1 MAKYKAVVF
10 DLDGTLLD
18 TLDDLA
24 DSVNY
29 ILNKYGWPERTREEV
44 RAIVGNGLV
53 TTIRKCAPE
62 GKVGEKETAEFRE
75 YYARHCAVKTAPYPG
90 VKRMLA
96 ALRERGIRIAVA
108 SNKDNGAANELVKM
122 HFGDAADCVIGTG
135 AGLPR
140 KPDGAMVKAVLER
153 LGCSEEEAVY
163 IGDSEVD
170 AQTAANSGLSCIL
183 VSWGFRDREMLE
195 KLGETV
201 DSPEELLKRL
211 L

>member
-1 MAKYKAVVF
+1 MAKYKAAVF

-18 TLDDLA
+18 TLDDLT

-29 ILNKYGWPERTREEV
+29 MMEKYGWPRRTREEV
-44 RAIVGNGLV
+44 RAIVGNGLAK
-53 TTIRKCAPE
+53 TLERSAPA
-62 GKVGEKETAEFRE
+62 GKVEERHVAEFRRH
-75 YYARHCAVKTAPYPG
+75 YAENCAVKTAPYPG
-90 VKRMLA
+90 VMDMLER
-96 ALRERGIRIAVA
+96 LRESGCGIAVA
-108 SNKDNGAANELVKM
+108 SNKDDGAANDLVRL
-122 HFGDAADCVIGTG
+122 HFGDLADCVIGTG

-153 LGCSEEEAVY
+153 LGCSRDEAVY

-170 AQTAANSGLSCIL
+170 AQTAENSGLGCIL
-183 VSWGFRDREMLE
+183 VSWGFRDKAVLE